1 MCTATAAAAAAAAMP
16 SQRGLLPLCPGV
28 RCRCAVPVSR
38 TRRRLKGTGLVVL
51 NHHDPV
57 VVQTQN
63 MLFRDRLGHSPDRR
77 FHNNTDKGGC
87 TLCTAVKKKKKRSHV
102 SELESRAGSPR
113 AALSLSL
120 SLCAVGTVGDSL
132 VLWRLHI

>member
-1 MCTATAAAAAAAAMP
+1 MCTATAAAAAMP

-87 TLCTAVKKKKKRSHV
+87 TLCTAVKKKKKEPCVGIRKPSGE
-102 SELESRAGSPR
+102 SESG
-113 AALSLSL
+113 SLSL